1 MSGGACRGYVLTAPK
16 GTPAPSVMELE
27 QGDEA
32 DFLVGLDPTHSVV
45 TWVDVLDGRD
55 VPLTLLG

>member
-1 MSGGACRGYVLTAPK
+1 
-16 GTPAPSVMELE
+16 MELE